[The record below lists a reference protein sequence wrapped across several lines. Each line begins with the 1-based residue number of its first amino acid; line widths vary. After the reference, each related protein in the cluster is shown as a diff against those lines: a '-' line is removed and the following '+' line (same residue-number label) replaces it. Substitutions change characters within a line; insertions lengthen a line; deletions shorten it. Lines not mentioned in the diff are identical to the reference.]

1 MNQLPTKEQL
11 VGIAVAVAAMLLGGL
26 FYWSGTM
33 MVHPILVQFQEGV
46 ETVGQ
51 VFGAAGL
58 LLLVVVGWKTIVHCK
73 TPVQW

>member
-1 MNQLPTKEQL
+1 MSQLPTKGHL
-11 VGIAVAVAAMLLGGL
+11 VGVAVAVAAMVLGGL

-33 MVHPILVQFQEGV
+33 MVHPIVAQFQEGAKA
-46 ETVGQ
+46 VGQ

-58 LLLVVVGWKTIVHCK
+58 VLLVVVGWKIIVHCK

>member
-1 MNQLPTKEQL
+1 MSQLPTKGQL
-11 VGIAVAVAAMLLGGL
+11 VGVAVAVAMMVLGVL

-33 MVHPILVQFQEGV
+33 MVHPILAQFQEGV

-58 LLLVVVGWKTIVHCK
+58 VLLVVVGWKTIVHCK